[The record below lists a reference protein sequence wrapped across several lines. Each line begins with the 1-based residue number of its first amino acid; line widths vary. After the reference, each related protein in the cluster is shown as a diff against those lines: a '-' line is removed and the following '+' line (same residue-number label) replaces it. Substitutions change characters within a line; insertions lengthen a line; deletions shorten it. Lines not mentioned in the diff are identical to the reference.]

1 MVYRTFGIHF
11 RLHRRIFG
19 ISVVFVLRLR
29 VCGKGQLSKA
39 ELADIMA
46 VKENSEPEDFEW
58 NTEEEVQLLYALDGL
73 RPVGI
78 NKHVYMARICERM
91 SAALKR
97 DIAPE
102 VIWAQLRTW
111 YNLEALD
118 QMERLPF
125 AEEQVEFSLPD
136 SEFSALISQR
146 LAENIGNEK
155 QKPAAEVKEQPTKTE
170 TTINT
175 KGGFLVASKTGFDL
189 LAENRNIS
197 DEGKLHGKFC
207 LYASAFL
214 IGKHFST

>member
-1 MVYRTFGIHF
+1 
-11 RLHRRIFG
+11 
-19 ISVVFVLRLR
+19 
-29 VCGKGQLSKA
+29 
-39 ELADIMA
+39 MA

-155 QKPAAEVKEQPTKTE
+155 QKPAAEVKEPTKTE
-170 TTINT
+170 TATNT
-175 KGGFLVASKTGFDL
+175 KGEFLLASKTGFDL
-189 LAENRNIS
+189 FAENRGIFPTRANYTES
-197 DEGKLHGKFC
+197 FVCTQVHT
-207 LYASAFL
+207 FL
-214 IGKHFST
+214 IGKQFSTWSPIS